1 MFASSKPGSLV
12 RCTETRP
19 DTRPARPC
27 VRLATGTFSSLVAMV
42 CCEPMTETSRFDY
55 YIAAPTSQPVPE
67 GMEAFTVPAAT
78 WAVFTCV
85 GPMPGAIQEMQKRI
99 ATEWLPTSGYEFGN
113 APDIEAYFDE
123 DGTKPDVRSEI
134 WVPVVKKA

>member
-1 MFASSKPGSLV
+1 
-12 RCTETRP
+12 
-19 DTRPARPC
+19 
-27 VRLATGTFSSLVAMV
+27 
-42 CCEPMTETSRFDY
+42 MTETSRFDY

-123 DGTKPDVRSEI
+123 DGPKPVSYTHLDVYKRQHPPHGQAPFSLI
-134 WVPVVKKA
+134 ITGFSAGCNLKQFGKKLAFPPAKCYDKRVTRPV